1 MRIFYFIIPLVLAL
15 VILCG
20 IYLFNYIRRVFV
32 EFGLEKTAKKTK
44 IFSLIITVI
53 IGACGMTVFSTP
65 AVMALMLV
73 SSCVIVDIIS
83 LIFKK
88 LIKNQK
94 ANKVWKAVKL
104 KGLLA
109 LIFTIA
115 MIGYGYVNMHIIRET
130 DYEITVDKDIDG
142 KELTILQISDLH
154 LGINMDAEALKSELS
169 KISDKGSYDVIALTG
184 DIFDENTTYE
194 NMVAACKY
202 LGEMK
207 STYGV
212 FYVYGNHDSSSYA
225 TTPNYSK
232 EDLGNA
238 LLDNNITVLCDEEI
252 LVEDK
257 FYIVGRDDTFKNP
270 NCLEIDKLM
279 TEVDTD
285 KFVLVLD
292 HQPTQLEEVA
302 ASGADLML
310 SGHTHYGQIWPV
322 GWFFELF
329 HINEMTYGIKQ
340 VENTNF
346 IVSSGIAGWGY
357 SIRTQ
362 GVCEYVVVNVK
373 GK

>member
-1 MRIFYFIIPLVLAL
+1 
-15 VILCG
+15 
-20 IYLFNYIRRVFV
+20 
-32 EFGLEKTAKKTK
+32 
-44 IFSLIITVI
+44 
-53 IGACGMTVFSTP
+53 MTVFSTP

-154 LGINMDAEALKSELS
+154 LGINMDAEDLKSELS

-238 LLDNNITVLCDEEI
+238 LLDNNITVLCDEAI

-270 NCLEIDKLM
+270 NRLEIDKLM